1 MSTAQLQDN
10 PEQGHDRTVTIFV
23 NTDEFQVEH
32 GKVTFQ
38 QIVKLAYPDKA
49 GDPNILFKVS
59 YRRGQGH
66 SELMTLAEGGSVEVQ
81 EGMIFNV
88 SYESRS

>member
-1 MSTAQLQDN
+1 MAAQLS
-10 PEQGHDRTVTIFV
+10 QGNQGQGDDRTVTIYV
-23 NTDEFQVEH
+23 NTDPHQVPH
-32 GKVTFQ
+32 GKLTFQ

-59 YRRGQGH
+59 YRRERH
-66 SELMTLAEGGSVEVQ
+66 SELLTLAEGAEVEAQ

-88 SYESRS
+88 SYENRS